1 MTLPFDR
8 HFEAHLSLVATA
20 MRITSLYDAQVFMRR
35 WVIRDKDR
43 NLKAVLRTPE
53 RANSAAQI
61 NVAMEDFKRPLAAQ
75 ALLPQHA
82 WSSAVGQK
90 ALAKHGKEK
99 P

>member
-1 MTLPFDR
+1 
-8 HFEAHLSLVATA
+8 
-20 MRITSLYDAQVFMRR
+20 MRR

-82 WSSAVGQK
+82 WPFAVGQK